1 MTPTSTKETKKYL
14 ATPTTM
20 TPPFTPREVDQ
31 LLRFAADVA
40 PRFRRLGRM
49 SLRALKR
56 SGGPLARLR
65 FAPRAFRRCARELE
79 QLLRGEAP
87 FDDPLARAS
96 LLLQMCRLFEEIE
109 CCVSLDE
116 QGA

>member
-65 FAPRAFRRCARELE
+65 FAPKDTGLWTTPPLVALQAAR
-79 QLLRGEAP
+79 
-87 FDDPLARAS
+87 PLTGSSREPP
-96 LLLQMCRLFEEIE
+96 RHR
-109 CCVSLDE
+109 
-116 QGA
+116 